1 MTDAKQTILVTDD
14 DAEIRKVLTLVLE
27 RSGFSVLAAAHGEEA
42 LGLMERELPDLIL
55 LDIMMPKVDGLE
67 VVRRMRD
74 SDRLREVPVIA
85 FTALTS
91 QLIEKERVDLGV
103 RGFMRKPLHLTDL
116 GEMVGM
122 ELKNIAQERAG
133 EAP

>member
-91 QLIEKERVDLGV
+91 QLIEKELFDLGV

-116 GEMVGM
+116 VEMVGM